1 MDFDPYE
8 ESLLAEL
15 HLATSG
21 SNAPGVDQIIIGQ
34 WETNAGEVSDSMSDN
49 YTHCRSLSESFVDL
63 CSNLVLQTSDF
74 IVFNSIFN
82 SAAIIIV
89 CLDQ

>member
-1 MDFDPYE
+1 
-8 ESLLAEL
+8 
-15 HLATSG
+15 
-21 SNAPGVDQIIIGQ
+21 
-34 WETNAGEVSDSMSDN
+34 MSDN

-63 CSNLVLQTSDF
+63 CSHLVLQTSDF

-82 SAAIIIV
+82 SATIIIV